1 MCGVWSD
8 ELHQSEQR
16 NERTEKQLAATLEQN
31 KALAVVE
38 EKNQNLEAKVT
49 RLQDEN
55 ERLQHADAERE
66 LAQADARQWSLRRP
80 LLHPRHRELNLIHDL
95 CFDQGCGAW
104 ASGHCS

>member
-1 MCGVWSD
+1 MVA
-8 ELHQSEQR
+8 QEQI
-16 NERTEKQLAATLEQN
+16 

-66 LAQADARQWSLRRP
+66 LAQADARQWSP
-80 LLHPRHRELNLIHDL
+80 LALAPTWLAPWILI
-95 CFDQGCGAW
+95 
-104 ASGHCS
+104 